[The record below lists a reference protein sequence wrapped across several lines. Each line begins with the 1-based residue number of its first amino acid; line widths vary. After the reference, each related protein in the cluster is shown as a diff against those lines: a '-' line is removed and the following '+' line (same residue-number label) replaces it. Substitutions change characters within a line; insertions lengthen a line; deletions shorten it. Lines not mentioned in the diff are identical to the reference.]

1 MAEKIEALRRDGQGI
16 GVGCGCAGYV
26 ANYWG
31 VAFVSGAASKG
42 DSRMDHVSTAVARQA
57 GSASGGSPASATV
70 PASCPDPRQLALG
83 IVPEQPLSAR
93 HRALVE
99 AHKPKIAQALRQLE
113 RGLSELSD
121 ALAEVPF
128 AVVFEPLRAPD
139 GQVLDYRR
147 LEHAASRDAVRDAYT
162 TIELLPAAAAN
173 EPLRCTGAVGVET
186 CHPLRIAE
194 EVNRR
199 KGVLK
204 AAFAP
209 IGELRFLATVR
220 VNGQQFNRQMPLAR
234 YILRQLEAASLNRLG
249 AYRQIPI
256 VAAQATESAP
266 PTPDEIRWS
275 EQWTRSQPR
284 KTLRELIDQALEAGR
299 IEEVEAMRASG
310 IPAREYLYRPK
321 APQLRM
327 RAAVIVPQAAAAAG
341 RPGRKAPYRWMTAEL
356 PLLFLRDRKRPWPQL
371 KPPRPRGEMQASSR
385 PKALLEESA
394 VFGTQGHFRR
404 AVAAERELAP
414 E

>member
-1 MAEKIEALRRDGQGI
+1 
-16 GVGCGCAGYV
+16 
-26 ANYWG
+26 
-31 VAFVSGAASKG
+31 
-42 DSRMDHVSTAVARQA
+42 MDQ
-57 GSASGGSPASATV
+57 SAT
-70 PASCPDPRQLALG
+70 AAGAPDARQLALG
-83 IVPEQPLSAR
+83 IVPEQRLSAR

-99 AHKPKIAQALRQLE
+99 THKPKIAQALRQLE
-113 RGLSELSD
+113 RGLAELAD
-121 ALAEVPF
+121 ALADVPF
-128 AVVFEPLRAPD
+128 AVVFEPLQAPD

-162 TIELLPAAAAN
+162 TIELAPAAAAN
-173 EPLRCTGAVGVET
+173 EPLRCTGAIGVEAH
-186 CHPLRIAE
+186 HPLRIAE

-220 VNGQQFNRQMPLAR
+220 LNGHQVNRQMPLAR

-249 AYRQIPI
+249 AYRHIPI
-256 VAAQATESAP
+256 VTAQAGESAP
-266 PTPDEIRWS
+266 PTPYEIRWS

-284 KTLRELIDQALEAGR
+284 KTLGELIVQALDHGR
-299 IEEVEAMRASG
+299 LEEVEAMRSSG

-327 RAAVIVPQAAAAAG
+327 RAAVIVPQAATSAG
-341 RPGRKAPYRWMTAEL
+341 RRVRKAPYRWMTAEL

-371 KPPRPRGEMQASSR
+371 KPPRPRGEMQAGSR
-385 PKALLEESA
+385 PKAVLENTP
-394 VFGTQGHFRR
+394 VYGTQGYFRR